1 MYKTAI
7 TRAIWHSEITVK
19 VNNLQSVF
27 YFTSP
32 GGAYRKIT
40 KHMICGGDDNTGVSA
55 CQGDSGGPYVCRN
68 TQGYWE
74 VHGVI
79 SWGSPIC
86 SLKQRYTV
94 FAQVSKFRRWID
106 KYLNTIPNTI

>member
-1 MYKTAI
+1 MASAFDLSSHTHDKIFFLTYT
-7 TRAIWHSEITVK
+7 
-19 VNNLQSVF
+19 
-27 YFTSP
+27 
-32 GGAYRKIT
+32 GGSTRKIT
-40 KHMICGGDDNTGVSA
+40 KQMICGGDDNTGVSA

-86 SLKQRYTV
+86 SLKQRFTV

-106 KYLNTIPNTI
+106 KHLKLTPPDVTVHISEFT

>member
-1 MYKTAI
+1 VPAF
-7 TRAIWHSEITVK
+7 
-19 VNNLQSVF
+19 SVLLNQNF
-27 YFTSP
+27 QYFFTFT
-32 GGAYRKIT
+32 GGAFRKIT

-94 FAQVSKFRRWID
+94 FAQVSKFRKWID
-106 KYLNTIPNTI
+106 KYLNTTPNTI